1 MVILS
6 YCYDRKCEVIRS
18 WLEEDLGLSPEDKAR
33 KCEVIRALE
42 ISILQEE
49 ISWRQ
54 SLGFIGLKR
63 GINALNF
70 FSGLLIRTGGQMLW
84 SLSQSIDLI
93 LPISRL

>member
-1 MVILS
+1 MEIRKVRLLEEL
-6 YCYDRKCEVIRS
+6 YAFDR
-18 WLEEDLGLSPEDKAR
+18 LEEDLGLSPEDKAR

-49 ISWRQ
+49 

-70 FSGLLIRTGGQMLW
+70 FTGLLIRTGDQML
-84 SLSQSIDLI
+84 
-93 LPISRL
+93 